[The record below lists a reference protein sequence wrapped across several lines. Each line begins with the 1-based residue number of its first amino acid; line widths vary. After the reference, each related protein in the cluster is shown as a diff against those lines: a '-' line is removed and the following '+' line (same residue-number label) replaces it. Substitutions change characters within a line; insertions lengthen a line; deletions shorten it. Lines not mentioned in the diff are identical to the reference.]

1 MLPHR
6 VPRPCDDT
14 AARAHLRANVQ
25 AAATG
30 GTDPGHW
37 ESHFIALPRG
47 MTADFTPCRAPDYA
61 EEERAAYEQFLE
73 YLAGL
78 LGIERAQGIERRGP
92 EIDREAGA

>member
-1 MLPHR
+1 MLPAR
-6 VPRPCDDT
+6 VPRTHDDT
-14 AARAHLRANVQ
+14 TARAHLRANVQ
-25 AAATG
+25 AAAG
-30 GTDPGHW
+30 GDRHPGHW
-37 ESHFIALPRG
+37 HLHHIALATG
-47 MTADFTPCRAPDYA
+47 MSGDFTPYRAPDYA